1 MNTARP
7 YDTAALDKLAEDLR
21 SALVSDILD
30 GLGYRNQS
38 LEPGLRP
45 TVEDQVL
52 VGYAYPTVVEIV
64 DAPPEVPYI
73 GLLDAL
79 DNIGTDEVWV
89 ASTSSDAAIWG
100 ELTSTAI
107 RFRGARGT
115 IADGYIRDTPMVR
128 EMGFPVF
135 SRGTSPRDANGRIEQ
150 RRVSEPIDVAGVSVA
165 PGDLIVGD
173 DDGVVVVPAALIE
186 QVVDAALAKSADESL
201 FRVAVRE
208 GMKPSDAFE
217 KFGVL

>member
-1 MNTARP
+1 MSARP
-7 YDTAALDKLAEDLR
+7 YDTAALDELAEGLR

-30 GLGYRNQS
+30 GLGHRDRS

-45 TVEDQVL
+45 TVPGQVL
-52 VGYAYPTVVEIV
+52 VGYAYPTVVEVV
-64 DAPPEVPYI
+64 DAVPEVPYV

-79 DNIGTDEVWV
+79 DNIATDEVWV
-89 ASTSSDAAIWG
+89 ASSTSDAAIWG

-107 RFRGARGT
+107 RHLGARGT
-115 IADGYIRDTPMVR
+115 IADGFIRDTLMVR

-150 RRVSEPIDVAGVSVA
+150 RRVNGPIDVAGVSVA
-165 PGDLIVGD
+165 PGDLVVAD
-173 DDGVVVVPAALIE
+173 DDGVVVVPVALIE

>member
-1 MNTARP
+1 MTRP
-7 YDTAALDKLAEDLR
+7 YNTSALDEIAWDLR

-30 GLGYRNQS
+30 ELGHRHQS
-38 LEPGLRP
+38 LKPGLRP
-45 TVEDQVL
+45 VVPGQAL
-52 VGYAYPTVVEIV
+52 VGYAYPTVVDIV
-64 DAPPEVPYI
+64 DDAPEVSYV

-79 DNIGTDEVWV
+79 EHIGVDEVWV

-107 RFRGARGT
+107 RHLGARGT
-115 IADGYIRDTPMVR
+115 IADGFMRDTRMVR

-150 RRVSEPIDVAGVSVA
+150 RRVSEAILVSGVMVA
-165 PGDLIVGD
+165 PGDLIVAD

-186 QVVDAALAKSADESL
+186 RAVDEALAKSANESL
-201 FRVAVRE
+201 FRSAVRQ
-208 GMKPSDAFE
+208 GMRPSDAFE